1 MGPFRL
7 AKSAFACFL
16 GIATLVAA
24 DANAPCT
31 KTVQAQPG
39 DTCATIASAAGI
51 TVAQFLISNPSV
63 TSCSQLQVGAT
74 YCLAGVAAT
83 TASPTTP
90 STSTAAPPA
99 SSSTGPLKVSTD
111 GTCGSGV
118 TCGGSTFGSC
128 CSEHGYCGSTADY
141 CTTGCQAGFGSC
153 GSGAVSSS
161 SSSSSSAVVTAPI
174 TTTSPVSG
182 PSTTVTA
189 TVTTTATIGV
199 TRTSIVLTT
208 STNVVP
214 ATTTQTVSSTVLL
227 TNTVTQ
233 TATVAAITSTILA
246 TSTITL
252 TAVTTQTIKSTALAT
267 SIVTLTTTSLVLA
280 TSTATST
287 KTASTTITNTAQVTS
302 VVLET
307 LTTIKTLTITSVNTV
322 GCATGPSFVTTV
334 KPTTTSTSIG
344 RPSLVTSTTAPTPA
358 YPSPILPGTIDSC
371 VSYDQIQSTD
381 TCRTIANRN
390 DISLRNFYKYNPT
403 VSLTAGLLPTL
414 CTPGLLDLLLSGLCQ
429 IDCENLWPGYFVC
442 VGV

>member
-7 AKSAFACFL
+7 AKGALACFL
-16 GIATLVAA
+16 GIAALVAA
-24 DANAPCT
+24 DTNAGCT
-31 KTVQAQPG
+31 KTVQAQQG

-83 TASPTTP
+83 TIAPTTP
-90 STSTAAPPA
+90 STSTVAPPA

-118 TCGGSTFGSC
+118 TCAGSTFGSC
-128 CSEHGYCGSTADY
+128 CSEHGYCGSTVDY

-153 GSGAVSSS
+153 GTGAVSSS
-161 SSSSSSAVVTAPI
+161 SVSAPI
-174 TTTSPVSG
+174 TTTTSACPVGSAA
-182 PSTTVTA
+182 STTVTVS
-189 TVTTTATIGV
+189 VTTTAVIAI

-227 TNTVTQ
+227 TSTVTR
-233 TATVAAITSTILA
+233 TATATAIPSTVLETSTL
-246 TSTITL
+246 TL
-252 TAVTTQTIKSTALAT
+252 TTISTQTVKSTVLAT

-322 GCATGPSFVTTV
+322 GCVSGPSFVTTL
-334 KPTTTSTSIG
+334 KPTTTTIG
-344 RPSLVTSTTAPTPA
+344 RPSIVTSTTTPTPA
-358 YPSPILPGTIDSC
+358 YPSPILPGTIDTC
-371 VSYDQIQSTD
+371 VSYDQIQSSD
-381 TCRTIANRN
+381 TCRTIATRN
-390 DISLRNFYKYNPT
+390 DITLRNFYKYNPT